1 MWATLLGIPLFVVI
15 FLATDHYLTEWDLIG
30 NKLAIDALGACLGL
44 CAYYSS
50 MGIDV
55 YVNKKRDN
63 PEPFDVPMDVPN
75 AFGAVKQVISEGL
88 YGPFAWSL
96 KTTDTEESRIMATM
110 TFTETF
116 GLGVVVPSTQT
127 KRLVLLQ
134 VSFEPIE
141 EAEQKPLVE
150 AAPGLGNRQTK
161 VRLNWYVDSPLGR
174 VSVNKLQDD
183 MTYELKK
190 AMGAIVADP
199 PKPKSP
205 FEPPEWVFVLTLLA
219 IIFCFDEMNKYTDV
233 KAKAAEQRK
242 AQQEQYDKEQADRAE
257 AAQRAAQE
265 RARRD
270 AYNQEMQEK
279 YRQARENQRRGA
291 EQLLEQQQQQ
301 YSSPYSNPLNNT
313 SPSNPFTQQLT
324 PRTDKGNGFT
334 LPWRSRY
341 GGSQP

>member
-1 MWATLLGIPLFVVI
+1 MWATLLGIPLAVVI
-15 FLATDHYLTEWDLIG
+15 FLATNHYLTEWDLVG
-30 NKLAIDALGACLGL
+30 SRTAITALGACLGL

-55 YVNKKRDN
+55 FVNKKRDN
-63 PEPFDVPMDVPN
+63 PKPFDVPMDVPH
-75 AFGAVKQVISEGL
+75 AFGAVKQVIAEGL

-96 KTTDTEESRIMATM
+96 KTTDTDESRIMATI

-134 VSFEPIE
+134 VRFEPIA
-141 EAEQKPLVE
+141 EAEQKPLIEQV
-150 AAPGLGNRQTK
+150 PSFGNRQTK
-161 VRLNWYVDSPLGR
+161 VYLNWYVDSPLGR
-174 VSVNKLQDD
+174 VSVNKLQDE
-183 MTYELKK
+183 MTYALKK

-205 FEPPEWVFVLTLLA
+205 FEPPEWAFVMTLLA
-219 IIFCFDEMNKYTDV
+219 LIYCFDEMNKYTDV

-242 AQQEQYDKEQADRAE
+242 AQQEQYEREQADRAE

-265 RARRD
+265 RAQRD

-279 YRQARENQRRGA
+279 FRQARENQRRGA
-291 EQLLEQQQQQ
+291 EQLLEQQRQP
-301 YSSPYSNPLNNT
+301 YTSPYSNPLNT
-313 SPSNPFTQQLT
+313 SPSANPFTPQLT
-324 PRTDKGNGFT
+324 PDTNKGNGIT

-341 GGSQP
+341 GGNQP

>member
-219 IIFCFDEMNKYTDV
+219 IIFCFDEIDKYTDV

-265 RARRD
+265 RAQRD

-279 YRQARENQRRGA
+279 YRQAKENQRRGA

-313 SPSNPFTQQLT
+313 APSNPFTQQLT
-324 PRTDKGNGFT
+324 PRTDKSNGFT

-341 GGSQP
+341 GGNQP

>member
-1 MWATLLGIPLFVVI
+1 MWATLLGIPLSVVI
-15 FLATDHYLTEWDLIG
+15 FLATDHYLTEWDLVG
-30 NKLAIDALGACLGL
+30 SRLAIDALGVCLGL

-63 PEPFDVPMDVPN
+63 PEPFEVPTDVPN
-75 AFGAVKQVISEGL
+75 AFGAAKQVITEGL

-96 KTTDTEESRIMATM
+96 KTTDTEESRLMATI

-141 EAEQKPLVE
+141 EAEQKPLIE
-150 AAPGLGNRQTK
+150 AAPSFGNRQTK

-174 VSVNKLQDD
+174 VSVNKLQDE

-219 IIFCFDEMNKYTDV
+219 LIFCFDEMNKYTDV

-242 AQQEQYDKEQADRAE
+242 AQQEQYDKEQAERAE

-265 RARRD
+265 RAQRD

-279 YRQARENQRRGA
+279 YRQAREDQRRRA
-291 EQLLEQQQQQ
+291 EQLLEQQQQNQ
-301 YSSPYSNPLNNT
+301 YQPYTPPLQN
-313 SPSNPFTQQLT
+313 NPFTQPLRNPFQ
-324 PRTDKGNGFT
+324 
-334 LPWRSRY
+334 
-341 GGSQP
+341 QPEGR